1 MADPLPYIENGS
13 ADEDIVAYI
22 LGIQARYPA
31 DSRIAAQLASVL
43 AASGDQIQPRSVFSA
58 DVAST
63 GGPSSLSTLLCPLYL
78 RAAGA
83 VVPKLGVPGRP
94 AGGIDCLIQIDGYQ
108 SRFDVG
114 GVEHLLDEFGYA
126 HFLVGGRLV
135 PLDSRMFD
143 LRQQYGAQDVPTL
156 VAASL
161 LSKKL
166 AVGVRRAGLD
176 VRVAPHGNFGKTWA
190 EASSNAHL
198 FIEAGRL
205 LSIEAFPVLTDARY
219 PYQPFI
225 GRKEALLALHHV
237 FNNTASRWLDEHR
250 VLCRD
255 LALACTPAEYRERIL
270 SATPTDLREQF
281 YLNLVSQGAS
291 EDAFELLAESTAS
304 RHTHVLRA
312 FDDGFVRFD
321 LDGMR
326 RVLVEWQKRHAANG
340 AVFPD
345 PVGIILLR
353 RPGDWVSRGEPLA
366 TVRVDSDSLQEVLH
380 DLECHVANTAAFP
393 IGPTVEG
400 ITTDE

>member
-1 MADPLPYIENGS
+1 VADPLPHIGNGS
-13 ADEDIVAYI
+13 ADQDIVAYI

-31 DSRIAAQLASVL
+31 DSRIAAQLASAL

-78 RAAGA
+78 RVAGA

-108 SRFDVG
+108 STFDVDE
-114 GVEHLLDEFGYA
+114 VEHLLDEFGYA
-126 HFLVGGRLV
+126 HFLAGGRLA
-135 PLDSRMFD
+135 PLDGRMFE
-143 LRQQYGAQDVPTL
+143 LRQQHGAQDVPTL

-166 AVGVRRAGLD
+166 AVGVRHAGLD
-176 VRVAPHGNFGKTWA
+176 IRVAPHGNFGKTWS
-190 EASSNAHL
+190 EASGNAHL
-198 FIEAGRL
+198 FIEAARL

-237 FNNTASRWLDEHR
+237 FNDTASRWLDEHR

-255 LALACTPAEYRERIL
+255 LALACTPPENRDRIL

-281 YLNLVSQGAS
+281 YLNLTSQGAS
-291 EDAFELLAESTAS
+291 PEAFELLVESTAS

-312 FDDGFVRFD
+312 FNDGFVRFG

-326 RVLVEWQKRHAANG
+326 RVLVESQKRHVADGAA
-340 AVFPD
+340 FRD

-353 RPGDWVSRGEPLA
+353 RPGDWVRGGEPLA
-366 TVRVDSDSLQEVLH
+366 TVRIDDESSQGVLH
-380 DLECHVANTAAFP
+380 DLERHVANTAAFP
-393 IGPTVEG
+393 VGPTVEG